1 MILEWK
7 KLARTGFVPGLLC
20 AALLAAAFPA
30 VNMAVRSD
38 VYTALDGSPLAILLD
53 ANWQLMAM
61 LNLFASVLGACI
73 LYHIEYAG
81 GAMQKMDTL
90 PLRPGTLFL
99 RKFAVLAIVGAASIL
114 LETASL
120 WGCCLYWFGG
130 RPVPAALLLRTAG
143 MFLPQLLPTQL
154 LLLAL
159 SSLCRNL
166 WVSLGIGVILI
177 FMATILPLR
186 GPVLSLLPFA
196 APFETGLASLSSG
209 ELLRSLCLLGAQL
222 IVFAA
227 AGLACQ
233 KIRRCM

>member
-7 KLARTGFVPGLLC
+7 KLARTGFIPGLLC
-20 AALLAAAFPA
+20 AAALAAAFPA

-38 VYTALDGSPLAILLD
+38 TYTVLPGSPLAILLN

-61 LNLFASVLGACI
+61 LNLFASVLGSCL

-90 PLRPGTLFL
+90 PLHPGILFL
-99 RKFAVLAIVGAASIL
+99 RKFAVLAATGTTAVL
-114 LETASL
+114 LEMAAL
-120 WGCCLYWFGG
+120 WGCCLYWFSG
-130 RPVPAALLLRTAG
+130 RPVSMKFLLSTAGLLL
-143 MFLPQLLPTQL
+143 LQLLPTQL

-159 SSLCRNL
+159 SSLCRNM

-196 APFETGLASLSSG
+196 APFETGLTALPSG
-209 ELLRSLCLLGAQL
+209 ERLRSLCLLGAQL
-222 IVFAA
+222 ILFAA
-227 AGLACQ
+227 IGLACQ